1 MPEGGRRSSEPR
13 LFSGRGRELR
23 AAGLILATFLG
34 GAVAVES
41 AAPFAQRPALE
52 RAVPEPLP
60 GPVAPEMPATTTT
73 QPEIVEKREVAPGQY
88 LGTLTLNVSGVG
100 PGGEL
105 PMQNVVSVPLY
116 TESKSLEEI
125 ANSGG
130 STSDDDPLLLRGAIL
145 HIDTPLPGSF
155 TKAEASAS
163 HYKPVIAAHRL
174 TSVNGMPH
182 GPFYDID
189 KLQAGD
195 SLTISYDNGKNFSY
209 KTVYSGY
216 APAGEELFAE
226 LFQPTNKDFLAIY
239 ACADAN
245 GQTGNGV
252 SYDPSHRYYAI
263 FERTS

>member
-1 MPEGGRRSSEPR
+1 MPEGGRRSSESR

-23 AAGLILATFLG
+23 AAGLILVTFLG

-41 AAPFAQRPALE
+41 AAPFAQRPVLE
-52 RAVPEPLP
+52 KASPQPLPEPT
-60 GPVAPEMPATTTT
+60 APEMSTTTTT
-73 QPEIVEKREVAPGQY
+73 QPEIVEKREVVPGQY
-88 LGTLTLNVSGVG
+88 LGALTINVSGVG

-105 PMQNVVSVPLY
+105 PMQNMVSVPLY
-116 TESKSLEEI
+116 VESKSIEEVQSL
-125 ANSGG
+125 NG
-130 STSDDDPLLLRGAIL
+130 STNDDDPLLLKGAIL

-195 SLTISYDNGKNFSY
+195 SLTISYENGNNFSY
-209 KTVYSGY
+209 KAVYSGY
-216 APAGEELFAE
+216 APAGEELFGE
-226 LFQPTNKDFLAIY
+226 LFLPTNKDFLAIY

-263 FERTS
+263 FERTN